1 MLFLGTFL
9 SDPTD
14 VPAEVV
20 DYVSEQVGAADAS
33 CLNGYLGRFEHTA
46 EIIAAYGYRDFAAA
60 EAELVP
66 WLDDRGGRR
75 ARAQGPGPS
84 RTRGTSRRSLLT
96 PGSKTSRSRS
106 QRTAPSN
113 RLRMEVGMA
122 KRSYGSGRLF
132 VVTDKAG
139 KESWYGSWYA
149 GGVRIKRKIGDK
161 RPPGSTHGLTRV
173 QAERELRRRVEK
185 DVIVATAARRTLE
198 AAGEQYVDHL
208 EHVMDRKRSTIQDYR
223 GYLRRHLV
231 PFFGDR
237 AIDRIDALRVAAYL
251 KRKRADG
258 LS

>member
-1 MLFLGTFL
+1 LGTVRFLGTFL

-75 ARAQGPGPS
+75 
-84 RTRGTSRRSLLT
+84 GTSRRSPLT
-96 PGSKTSRSRS
+96 PSSKTSRSRS

-113 RLRMEVGMA
+113 RLRMEVAMA

-258 LS
+258 LSSKTVQTT